1 MLEEDWGEYFLDG
14 EPVDET
20 TFCQRVDRYMTGDVT
35 GYVPKLRA
43 DVTSI
48 N

>member
-1 MLEEDWGEYFLDG
+1 MESEEAPKT